1 MKLKL
6 ENNNLDFRGN
16 GVAANM
22 DAITEAIQ
30 DMFTACVAE
39 GATLDLP
46 TKPMPYTKVISIL
59 KEKGLIKGRT
69 PLSTSA
75 PPQSPE
81 ELALLAQHRQEVKII
96 CKITKTLK
104 LINQG

>member
-16 GVAANM
+16 GVAANKA
-22 DAITEAIQ
+22 AITEAIQ

-46 TKPMPYTKVISIL
+46 TKPMTYSEVIAIL
-59 KEKGLIKGRT
+59 KEKGLIKGHPT
-69 PLSTSA
+69 PSTSA

-81 ELALLAQHRQEVKII
+81 EMQLLAQHRQEVKII
-96 CKITKTLK
+96 CKI
-104 LINQG
+104 NNN

>member
-1 MKLKL
+1 MKMKT
-6 ENNNLDFRGN
+6 ENNNLNFRGN
-16 GVAANM
+16 IVPANKAA
-22 DAITEAIQ
+22 
-30 DMFTACVAE
+30 MFTACVAE

-81 ELALLAQHRQEVKII
+81 ELVLLAQHRQEVKII